1 MTASDTFRQHDVPV
15 RGTQRLVDTLFRC
28 WKRPSLTAL
37 EVAWRWAYGIPALA
51 LLWHEGMH
59 IVRTVPLQY
68 TGITH
73 MSLLD
78 PMQAAQVIA
87 NVGLLV
93 LPPLLKLS
101 RWLVPLLIVSW
112 AVVSGLGRTVVL
124 WRVQQLF
131 PEMRPLRTR
140 PFTHMALQLVRSVAL
155 GSSFVLWF
163 MGLQWAAQ
171 TAITANLEANQ
182 DPNLVLYSALV
193 IILSLGMFTLWA
205 MVSWVF
211 SAAPLLAA
219 TQGTGVSGSLLGTV
233 RLGEL
238 KSKLVEINLVLGIVK
253 LALVVLAMVFSATPL
268 PFESVATDA
277 FLHVWWVT
285 VTVLYFVASDF
296 FHVARLVAYLEL
308 WRVYL
313 PRKDFPISVG
323 EI

>member
-1 MTASDTFRQHDVPV
+1 MTASETFRHHDVPV

-37 EVAWRWAYGIPALA
+37 EVLWRWAYGIPALA

-59 IVRTVPLQY
+59 IVNTISLQY
-68 TGITH
+68 TGITQV
-73 MSLLD
+73 SLLD
-78 PMQAAQVIA
+78 PLGSAQVIA
-87 NVGLLV
+87 NVGLRV
-93 LPPLLKLS
+93 LPPLLKVA
-101 RWLVPLLIVSW
+101 RWMVPLLIVSW

-131 PEMRPLRTR
+131 SEMRPVRNR
-140 PFTHMALQLVRSVAL
+140 PLAHIALQLVRSVAL
-155 GSSFVLWF
+155 ASSFAVWF
-163 MGLQWAAQ
+163 VGLQWAAQ
-171 TAITANLEANQ
+171 TAITSKLEANQ
-182 DPNLVLYSALV
+182 DPNLVLYCALV

-205 MVSWVF
+205 VVSWVF

-219 TQGTGVSGSLLGTV
+219 TQETSVFGSLAATF
-233 RLGEL
+233 RMGEL
-238 KSKLVEINLVLGIVK
+238 KSKLVEVNLVLGIVK

-277 FLHVWWVT
+277 FLHVWWAL
-285 VTVLYFVASDF
+285 VTVLYFIASDF

-308 WRVYL
+308 WRIYV
-313 PRKDFPISVG
+313 PGKDFPLSVS